1 MSDTSIAKNTM
12 YLTAAS
18 IGQKVLAFVY
28 FMFIARVMKVEGTG
42 AYFLALSLTTI
53 FSIIADFGLQPV
65 IIREIAK
72 GKEVGRLIRTVLGI
86 KIPLMLL
93 AFLSVIV
100 AAYLLGYDPL
110 VRTLVTL
117 AAVVMVLDSVSLTFY
132 GILRGQQLLKYE
144 SLGVFIGQAIIL
156 IFGGSVLFLAPSLPM
171 LIVALIFGSSFNAI
185 FSISMVL
192 KRFGR
197 KAFIP
202 SWDSAFVRRVLKIAL
217 PFALAGVFVKVYS
230 YIDTVLLSQFHGEAA
245 VGLYAVA
252 YKFTYAFQFLPM
264 AFVAALYPGISSLL
278 VKDRER
284 VVYVFEDA
292 MWYMMLLVTPI
303 VLGIW
308 SIADQMIPAFVG
320 SEFIGSILPLQ
331 ILVFVLFFIFLDF
344 PIGALLNAADRQV
357 TKTAIMGVTMVVNVI
372 LNFLLIPVYSV
383 IGATIAALGSF
394 FVLFAG
400 GLYFVPQ
407 IISWKPSRLIRRI
420 LPILVTGLI
429 MAAVAVLL
437 KSQLHFVLVIVVA
450 AVVYFAL
457 LFAFKAVSW
466 KQIKQGLSLV
476 K

>member
-1 MSDTSIAKNTM
+1 
-12 YLTAAS
+12 
-18 IGQKVLAFVY
+18 
-28 FMFIARVMKVEGTG
+28 
-42 AYFLALSLTTI
+42 
-53 FSIIADFGLQPV
+53 
-65 IIREIAK
+65 
-72 GKEVGRLIRTVLGI
+72 
-86 KIPLMLL
+86 
-93 AFLSVIV
+93 
-100 AAYLLGYDPL
+100 
-110 VRTLVTL
+110 
-117 AAVVMVLDSVSLTFY
+117 
-132 GILRGQQLLKYE
+132 
-144 SLGVFIGQAIIL
+144 
-156 IFGGSVLFLAPSLPM
+156 
-171 LIVALIFGSSFNAI
+171 
-185 FSISMVL
+185 
-192 KRFGR
+192 
-197 KAFIP
+197 
-202 SWDSAFVRRVLKIAL
+202 
-217 PFALAGVFVKVYS
+217 
-230 YIDTVLLSQFHGEAA
+230 
-245 VGLYAVA
+245 
-252 YKFTYAFQFLPM
+252 
-264 AFVAALYPGISSLL
+264 
-278 VKDRER
+278 
-284 VVYVFEDA
+284 
-292 MWYMMLLVTPI
+292 MLLVTPI

-407 IISWKPSRLIRRI
+407 IISWKPSRLIRRL
-420 LPILVTGLI
+420 LPILVSGLI